1 MKKDRN
7 CMGYPV
13 YPQMIPNFNGMVMP
27 GEMIPMPG
35 NYMMNVPQTSNSSS
49 DINTLTN
56 QINSLEQRVR
66 RLENI
71 VNNGTGNYNSSNYQM
86 M

>member
-7 CMGYPV
+7 CGMNV
-13 YPQMIPNFNGMVMP
+13 YPNMMPVIMP
-27 GEMIPMPG
+27 GQMVPMQGPMNSVQMPQNSYG
-35 NYMMNVPQTSNSSS
+35 NDSLSS
-49 DINTLTN
+49 

-71 VNNGTGNYNSSNYQM
+71 VNGSNYSSNYSSANYQM